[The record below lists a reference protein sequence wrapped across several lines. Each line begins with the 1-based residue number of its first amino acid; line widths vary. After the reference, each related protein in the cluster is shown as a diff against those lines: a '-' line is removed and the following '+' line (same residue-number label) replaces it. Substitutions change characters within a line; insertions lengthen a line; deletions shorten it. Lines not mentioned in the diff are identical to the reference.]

1 MTDAK
6 WGEIV
11 DRVESNFMVENQGR
25 QELSDIPG
33 GYVEFIEFTSPMGQ
47 IRLERTTTPRVEGTK
62 AAGGSKY
69 GAGSFV
75 EKVYS
80 ENETV
85 NTFAAWKMVDGEWG
99 KFDYPE

>member
-6 WGEIV
+6 WGEIL
-11 DRVESNFMVENQGR
+11 DRVESSFTIENQGR
-25 QELSDIPG
+25 EELTEAPG
-33 GYVEFIEFTSPMGQ
+33 GFVEFVEFTSPMGYL
-47 IRLERTTTPRVEGTK
+47 RLERSTTPRVEKTS

-80 ENETV
+80 ETETV
-85 NTFAAWKMVDGEWG
+85 NTFSAWKKVDDEWE
-99 KFDYPE
+99 KFDFPE

>member
-6 WGEIV
+6 WGEII
-11 DRVESNFMVENQGR
+11 DRVEESFTVKNQGK
-25 QELSDIPG
+25 ENLVEAPG
-33 GYVEFIEFTSPMGQ
+33 GYVEFIEFDSPMGH
-47 IRLERTTTPRVEGTK
+47 IRLERATTPRVEKTN

-80 ENETV
+80 DTETV
-85 NTFAAWKMVDGEWG
+85 NTFSAWKMVDDEWE
-99 KFDYPE
+99 KFDFPE